1 MIVDH
6 PSKINRNRPNPT
18 IRCFYRSLR
27 NGLVG
32 LGLIAAMTGVL
43 CQSSLA
49 QESDK
54 SDKAT
59 KVQQKPAR
67 KANRF
72 KSKAN
77 RFVNLGSIEDPQITE
92 SSGVTA
98 ARPAADGT
106 ASKAIWTFNDSG
118 GNAKFFRVSFEGKT
132 EAELNLKG
140 ARNRDWETMCGF
152 TFGDEWY
159 LAVGDVG
166 DNTFRR
172 KSYQIYV
179 VAEPAVTP
187 KLSAEGKLKAQKL
200 KTNASTIEFTYKD
213 GSHNCEAM
221 SYNTDDDTFWFVE
234 KVYVDDKRKKAPGIY
249 VLAKAK
255 FSEDKKGKKPKNV
268 AKRIADFPVRN
279 VTGMAFSPDNQR
291 LVIRSYFGA
300 WLFDKADGKT
310 WQETVTGTKPKTIPL
325 PLQTQGEAICFGPNS
340 QTLLVTS
347 EFKNAIIWKVKLDQ
361 NAPEREQGKDET
373 GK

>member
-6 PSKINRNRPNPT
+6 MPKINRNRPDSA
-18 IRCFYRSLR
+18 IRCFYRSLI

-43 CQSSLA
+43 CQSSSA

-54 SDKAT
+54 STKPT
-59 KVQQKPAR
+59 KVQQKRAR

-72 KSKAN
+72 A
-77 RFVNLGSIEDPQITE
+77 RLGSFEDLKINE
-92 SSGVTA
+92 SSGVTV

-106 ASKAIWTFNDSG
+106 PSKAIWTFNDSG
-118 GNAKFFRVSFEGKT
+118 GKPKLFRVSFEGKT
-132 EAELNLKG
+132 EAELNLKR
-140 ARNRDWETMCGF
+140 ARNRDWETMCRITVGE
-152 TFGDEWY
+152 EWY
-159 LAVGDVG
+159 LAVGDIG
-166 DNTFRR
+166 DNSFKR

-179 VAEPAVTP
+179 CDEPLVKP
-187 KLSAEGKLKAQKL
+187 KLSKKGKLRVREL
-200 KTNASTIEFTYKD
+200 KTNASTIEFTYED

-234 KVYVDDKRKKAPGIY
+234 KVYIEDKRKEAPGIY

-255 FSEDKKGKKPKNV
+255 FSEDKTKTKLKNV

-279 VTGMAFSPDNQR
+279 VTGMAFSRDNQR
-291 LVIRSYFGA
+291 LVIRNYFGA

-310 WQETVTGTKPKTIPL
+310 WQETVTGTKPKAIPL
-325 PLQTQGEAICFGPNS
+325 PLQSQGEAICFGANS

-347 EFKNAIIWKVKLDQ
+347 EFKNAIIWEVKLDQ
-361 NAPEREQGKDET
+361 NANRKKDET